1 MPTISIDANS
11 VHALNFVVRGAGKT
25 DHEAVIFVDLDGSGQ
40 ASITNADSIL
50 KRSMVISVDDDHGDE
65 KTYAFRAKSIES
77 ILKKV
82 DEDRSLSI
90 GFKDDKINIA
100 CGSSSVSLKD
110 LYPYVVDMRRDPQ
123 LYDVS
128 STDAVF
134 AIPGI
139 VSAAKSASKDGIVAI
154 ADDGNGL
161 TIGSGAGD
169 LYTQEI
175 VASTLLNPG
184 DDYHVRI
191 IGGFLGELQVLNKM
205 ETLNTLLVKTGEG
218 LVEFVLPFDDA
229 EEETDIKSVS
239 YRVPTLVTPLD
250 PSSSPCDGDISPIFS
265 IQKSIL
271 KESLTAIRDVVV
283 GKNSIVS
290 IDSTQDN
297 RLVVRV
303 SDNESEGKTVIVEDV
318 IITDK
323 TVLTASLATVV
334 KAVSSVHNSLINIG
348 KVSYKGD
355 DWIALSAEFDDT
367 VEDETDNSD
376 MIVAVQQ
383 RSFEE

>member
-25 DHEAVIFVDLDGSGQ
+25 DHESVIFVDLDGSSQ
-40 ASITNADSIL
+40 ATITNADSIL

-123 LYDVS
+123 LHDVS

-154 ADDGNGL
+154 ADDGSGL

-175 VASTLLNPG
+175 IASTLLNPG

-205 ETLNTLLVKTGEG
+205 ETLDTLLVKTGEG
-218 LVEFVLPFDDA
+218 LVEFVLPFDNA

-334 KAVSSVHNSLINIG
+334 KAVSSVHNSLINVG

>member
-25 DHEAVIFVDLDGSGQ
+25 DHESVIFVDLDGSGQ
-40 ASITNADSIL
+40 ATITNADSIL

-123 LYDVS
+123 LHDVS
-128 STDAVF
+128 STDAIF

-175 VASTLLNPG
+175 IASTLLNPG

-205 ETLNTLLVKTGEG
+205 ETLDTLLVKTGEG
-218 LVEFVLPFDDA
+218 LVEFVLPFDNA

-271 KESLTAIRDVVV
+271 KESLSAIRDVVV

-334 KAVSSVHNSLINIG
+334 KAVSSVHNSLINVG

>member
-25 DHEAVIFVDLDGSGQ
+25 DHESVIFVDLDGSGQ
-40 ASITNADSIL
+40 ATITNADSIL

-128 STDAVF
+128 STDAIF

-175 VASTLLNPG
+175 IASTLLNPG

-205 ETLNTLLVKTGEG
+205 ETLDTLLVKTGEG
-218 LVEFVLPFDDA
+218 LVEFVLPFDNA

-271 KESLTAIRDVVV
+271 KESLSAIRDVVV

-334 KAVSSVHNSLINIG
+334 KAVSSVHNSLINVG
-348 KVSYKGD
+348 KVSHKGD